1 MAQVSVTING
11 RQFRIACDDGQ
22 EESLTA
28 LASGLDQRING
39 MRGTFGEI
47 GDTRL
52 TVMAAIQIGDELR
65 EAELR
70 IRRLEE
76 EVTALQD
83 ARVVST
89 ERARQA
95 QQAVV
100 HAFNS
105 AAERIEGITK
115 KLNQTVSG
123 SVGIG

>member
-22 EESLTA
+22 EQNLED
-28 LASGLDQRING
+28 LARNLDQRIEG
-39 MRGTFGEI
+39 MRGSFGEI

-52 TVMAAIQIGDELR
+52 TVMAAIQVADELR
-65 EAELR
+65 EAGVR

-76 EVTALQD
+76 ELTALQD
-83 ARVVST
+83 ARVVAAD
-89 ERARQA
+89 RARQA

-115 KLNQTVSG
+115 KLNQTRTTGVP
-123 SVGIG
+123 IG